1 MRAAIYRENKITVS
15 SLVKDGVSLI
25 PFASC
30 IIVNSVISFAIVISY
45 WISSSLS
52 VAPFF

>member
-1 MRAAIYRENKITVS
+1 MYRENKITVS

-30 IIVNSVISFAIVISY
+30 IIVNSVIFSVIVVSYRISRCQ
-45 WISSSLS
+45 LHR
-52 VAPFF
+52 VFF